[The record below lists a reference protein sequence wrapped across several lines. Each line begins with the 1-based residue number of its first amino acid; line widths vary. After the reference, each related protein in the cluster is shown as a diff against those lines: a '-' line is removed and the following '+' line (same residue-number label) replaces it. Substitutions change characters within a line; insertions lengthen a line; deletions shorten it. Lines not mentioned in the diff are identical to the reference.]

1 MGRLCGFYRI
11 PGNVFFVPQESEIRL
26 NRSTRN
32 TFDGNYY
39 LGNIKGRPEDPNG
52 RNASDYYNRCISKD
66 PSGFN
71 SLSFLFDTVVIGD
84 GSAILK
90 AVNRDT
96 IHRFLNDERRMSLSK
111 E

>member
-1 MGRLCGFYRI
+1 MDGYADSTVFRED
-11 PGNVFFVPQESEIRL
+11 VFFVPQESEIRL

-96 IHRFLNDERRMSLSK
+96 IHRFFETMK
-111 E
+111 EE